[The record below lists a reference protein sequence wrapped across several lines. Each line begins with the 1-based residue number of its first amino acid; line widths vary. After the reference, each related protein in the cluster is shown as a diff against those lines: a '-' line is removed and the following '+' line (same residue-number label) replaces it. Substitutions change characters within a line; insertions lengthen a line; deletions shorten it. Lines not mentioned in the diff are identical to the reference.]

1 MKETINFV
9 FNENEV
15 PNRATA
21 HSLTTGE
28 KQIVSKDLVLE
39 KLTSLKKDFSN
50 VSCRTRKGEVSSTFV
65 FKYKKNNQELLARV
79 ILNNNDPFYESVSNL
94 SELYKVNKKYKKL
107 KTLAI
112 ASGIVLVTTA
122 PIVQKNI
129 TNFTNKVISDDNKK
143 YTETLENDIKG
154 KKLFYFKEA
163 CDINLYKDTNDSE
176 LLETLKQFHENIEK
190 LRKIGFSVTEVE
202 FGKDLLDALYPTYM
216 TISCAEAT
224 SNNANL
230 TGIQFGPRGEG
241 NSIEEIMFDA
251 RTKGFSELI
260 KRRFILGSYIL
271 QKENQEKLFLNA
283 GRIRRLVVNKMNELF
298 KTYDGLI
305 MPTSGGI
312 APKFGQKSD
321 QLSDRYLILENHL
334 VIGNFGGFPS
344 ISLPSGFVN
353 NMPISINLTGKAMED
368 DKVLNMAYKIEECL
382 GYKGLVKEEYDV

>member
-143 YTETLENDIKG
+143 YTQENDLN
-154 KKLFYFKEA
+154 KLDSLVTRLSLNGLTREEYYELRDLMSKYKNQ
-163 CDINLYKDTNDSE
+163 INEQESINY
-176 LLETLKQFHENIEK
+176 EK
-190 LRKIGFSVTEVE
+190 II
-202 FGKDLLDALYPTYM
+202 D
-216 TISCAEAT
+216 
-224 SNNANL
+224 
-230 TGIQFGPRGEG
+230 
-241 NSIEEIMFDA
+241 
-251 RTKGFSELI
+251 
-260 KRRFILGSYIL
+260 
-271 QKENQEKLFLNA
+271 ENQSK
-283 GRIRRLVVNKMNELF
+283 IR
-298 KTYDGLI
+298 
-305 MPTSGGI
+305 
-312 APKFGQKSD
+312 
-321 QLSDRYLILENHL
+321 
-334 VIGNFGGFPS
+334 
-344 ISLPSGFVN
+344 
-353 NMPISINLTGKAMED
+353 
-368 DKVLNMAYKIEECL
+368 
-382 GYKGLVKEEYDV
+382 

>member
-15 PNRATA
+15 LNRVTA

-143 YTETLENDIKG
+143 YTQESDLN
-154 KKLFYFKEA
+154 KLDSLVTRLSLNGLTREEYYELRDLMSKYKNQ
-163 CDINLYKDTNDSE
+163 INRQESINY
-176 LLETLKQFHENIEK
+176 EK
-190 LRKIGFSVTEVE
+190 II
-202 FGKDLLDALYPTYM
+202 D
-216 TISCAEAT
+216 
-224 SNNANL
+224 
-230 TGIQFGPRGEG
+230 
-241 NSIEEIMFDA
+241 
-251 RTKGFSELI
+251 
-260 KRRFILGSYIL
+260 
-271 QKENQEKLFLNA
+271 ENQSK
-283 GRIRRLVVNKMNELF
+283 IR
-298 KTYDGLI
+298 
-305 MPTSGGI
+305 
-312 APKFGQKSD
+312 
-321 QLSDRYLILENHL
+321 
-334 VIGNFGGFPS
+334 
-344 ISLPSGFVN
+344 
-353 NMPISINLTGKAMED
+353 
-368 DKVLNMAYKIEECL
+368 
-382 GYKGLVKEEYDV
+382 

>member
-129 TNFTNKVISDDNKK
+129 TNFNNKVISDDNKK
-143 YTETLENDIKG
+143 YTQESDLN
-154 KKLFYFKEA
+154 KLDSLVTRLSLNGLTREEYYELRDLMSKYKNQ
-163 CDINLYKDTNDSE
+163 INE
-176 LLETLKQFHENIEK
+176 
-190 LRKIGFSVTEVE
+190 
-202 FGKDLLDALYPTYM
+202 
-216 TISCAEAT
+216 
-224 SNNANL
+224 
-230 TGIQFGPRGEG
+230 
-241 NSIEEIMFDA
+241 
-251 RTKGFSELI
+251 
-260 KRRFILGSYIL
+260 
-271 QKENQEKLFLNA
+271 QE
-283 GRIRRLVVNKMNELF
+283 
-298 KTYDGLI
+298 
-305 MPTSGGI
+305 
-312 APKFGQKSD
+312 
-321 QLSDRYLILENHL
+321 
-334 VIGNFGGFPS
+334 
-344 ISLPSGFVN
+344 
-353 NMPISINLTGKAMED
+353 SINYE
-368 DKVLNMAYKIEECL
+368 KIIDENES
-382 GYKGLVKEEYDV
+382 KIR

>member
-79 ILNNNDPFYESVSNL
+79 ILNNNDPFYESISNL

-143 YTETLENDIKG
+143 YTQESDLN
-154 KKLFYFKEA
+154 KLDSLVTRLSLNGLTREEYYELRDLMSKYKNQ
-163 CDINLYKDTNDSE
+163 INE
-176 LLETLKQFHENIEK
+176 
-190 LRKIGFSVTEVE
+190 
-202 FGKDLLDALYPTYM
+202 
-216 TISCAEAT
+216 
-224 SNNANL
+224 
-230 TGIQFGPRGEG
+230 
-241 NSIEEIMFDA
+241 
-251 RTKGFSELI
+251 
-260 KRRFILGSYIL
+260 
-271 QKENQEKLFLNA
+271 QE
-283 GRIRRLVVNKMNELF
+283 
-298 KTYDGLI
+298 
-305 MPTSGGI
+305 
-312 APKFGQKSD
+312 
-321 QLSDRYLILENHL
+321 
-334 VIGNFGGFPS
+334 
-344 ISLPSGFVN
+344 
-353 NMPISINLTGKAMED
+353 SINYE
-368 DKVLNMAYKIEECL
+368 KIIDENES
-382 GYKGLVKEEYDV
+382 KIR

>member
-143 YTETLENDIKG
+143 YTQESDLN
-154 KKLFYFKEA
+154 KLDSLVTRLSLNGLTREEYYELRDLMSKYRNQ
-163 CDINLYKDTNDSE
+163 INE
-176 LLETLKQFHENIEK
+176 
-190 LRKIGFSVTEVE
+190 
-202 FGKDLLDALYPTYM
+202 
-216 TISCAEAT
+216 
-224 SNNANL
+224 
-230 TGIQFGPRGEG
+230 
-241 NSIEEIMFDA
+241 
-251 RTKGFSELI
+251 
-260 KRRFILGSYIL
+260 
-271 QKENQEKLFLNA
+271 QE
-283 GRIRRLVVNKMNELF
+283 
-298 KTYDGLI
+298 
-305 MPTSGGI
+305 
-312 APKFGQKSD
+312 
-321 QLSDRYLILENHL
+321 
-334 VIGNFGGFPS
+334 
-344 ISLPSGFVN
+344 
-353 NMPISINLTGKAMED
+353 SINYE
-368 DKVLNMAYKIEECL
+368 KIIDENES
-382 GYKGLVKEEYDV
+382 KIR

>member
-15 PNRATA
+15 PNRVTA

-28 KQIVSKDLVLE
+28 KQIVSKELVLE

-143 YTETLENDIKG
+143 YTQESDLN
-154 KKLFYFKEA
+154 KLDSLVTRLSLNGLTREEYYELRDLMSKYKNQ
-163 CDINLYKDTNDSE
+163 INQQESINY
-176 LLETLKQFHENIEK
+176 EK
-190 LRKIGFSVTEVE
+190 II
-202 FGKDLLDALYPTYM
+202 D
-216 TISCAEAT
+216 
-224 SNNANL
+224 
-230 TGIQFGPRGEG
+230 
-241 NSIEEIMFDA
+241 
-251 RTKGFSELI
+251 
-260 KRRFILGSYIL
+260 
-271 QKENQEKLFLNA
+271 ENQSK
-283 GRIRRLVVNKMNELF
+283 IR
-298 KTYDGLI
+298 
-305 MPTSGGI
+305 
-312 APKFGQKSD
+312 
-321 QLSDRYLILENHL
+321 
-334 VIGNFGGFPS
+334 
-344 ISLPSGFVN
+344 
-353 NMPISINLTGKAMED
+353 
-368 DKVLNMAYKIEECL
+368 
-382 GYKGLVKEEYDV
+382 

>member
-112 ASGIVLVTTA
+112 ASGIVLVATA
-122 PIVQKNI
+122 PIVKKNI

-143 YTETLENDIKG
+143 YTQESDLN
-154 KKLFYFKEA
+154 KLDSLVTRLSLNGLTREEYYELRDLMSKYKNQ
-163 CDINLYKDTNDSE
+163 INE
-176 LLETLKQFHENIEK
+176 
-190 LRKIGFSVTEVE
+190 
-202 FGKDLLDALYPTYM
+202 
-216 TISCAEAT
+216 
-224 SNNANL
+224 
-230 TGIQFGPRGEG
+230 
-241 NSIEEIMFDA
+241 
-251 RTKGFSELI
+251 
-260 KRRFILGSYIL
+260 
-271 QKENQEKLFLNA
+271 QE
-283 GRIRRLVVNKMNELF
+283 
-298 KTYDGLI
+298 
-305 MPTSGGI
+305 
-312 APKFGQKSD
+312 
-321 QLSDRYLILENHL
+321 
-334 VIGNFGGFPS
+334 
-344 ISLPSGFVN
+344 
-353 NMPISINLTGKAMED
+353 SINYE
-368 DKVLNMAYKIEECL
+368 KIIDENES
-382 GYKGLVKEEYDV
+382 KIR

>member
-129 TNFTNKVISDDNKK
+129 TNFTNKVISKHNVEYEQQNDLNKLDSLVMRLSLNGLTREEYYELRDLMSK
-143 YTETLENDIKG
+143 YKNQ
-154 KKLFYFKEA
+154 
-163 CDINLYKDTNDSE
+163 INEQESINY
-176 LLETLKQFHENIEK
+176 EK
-190 LRKIGFSVTEVE
+190 II
-202 FGKDLLDALYPTYM
+202 D
-216 TISCAEAT
+216 
-224 SNNANL
+224 
-230 TGIQFGPRGEG
+230 
-241 NSIEEIMFDA
+241 
-251 RTKGFSELI
+251 
-260 KRRFILGSYIL
+260 
-271 QKENQEKLFLNA
+271 ENQSK
-283 GRIRRLVVNKMNELF
+283 IR
-298 KTYDGLI
+298 
-305 MPTSGGI
+305 
-312 APKFGQKSD
+312 
-321 QLSDRYLILENHL
+321 
-334 VIGNFGGFPS
+334 
-344 ISLPSGFVN
+344 
-353 NMPISINLTGKAMED
+353 
-368 DKVLNMAYKIEECL
+368 
-382 GYKGLVKEEYDV
+382 

>member
-143 YTETLENDIKG
+143 YTQESDLN
-154 KKLFYFKEA
+154 KLDSLVTRLSLNGLTREEYYELRDLMSKYKNQ
-163 CDINLYKDTNDSE
+163 INE
-176 LLETLKQFHENIEK
+176 
-190 LRKIGFSVTEVE
+190 
-202 FGKDLLDALYPTYM
+202 
-216 TISCAEAT
+216 
-224 SNNANL
+224 
-230 TGIQFGPRGEG
+230 
-241 NSIEEIMFDA
+241 
-251 RTKGFSELI
+251 
-260 KRRFILGSYIL
+260 
-271 QKENQEKLFLNA
+271 QE
-283 GRIRRLVVNKMNELF
+283 
-298 KTYDGLI
+298 
-305 MPTSGGI
+305 
-312 APKFGQKSD
+312 
-321 QLSDRYLILENHL
+321 
-334 VIGNFGGFPS
+334 
-344 ISLPSGFVN
+344 
-353 NMPISINLTGKAMED
+353 SINYE
-368 DKVLNMAYKIEECL
+368 KIIDENES
-382 GYKGLVKEEYDV
+382 KIR

>member
-65 FKYKKNNQELLARV
+65 FNYKKNNQELLARV

-129 TNFTNKVISDDNKK
+129 TNFTNKVISKHNVEYEQQNDLNKLDSLVTRLSLNGLTREEYYELRDVMSK
-143 YTETLENDIKG
+143 YKNQ
-154 KKLFYFKEA
+154 
-163 CDINLYKDTNDSE
+163 INE
-176 LLETLKQFHENIEK
+176 
-190 LRKIGFSVTEVE
+190 
-202 FGKDLLDALYPTYM
+202 
-216 TISCAEAT
+216 
-224 SNNANL
+224 
-230 TGIQFGPRGEG
+230 
-241 NSIEEIMFDA
+241 
-251 RTKGFSELI
+251 
-260 KRRFILGSYIL
+260 
-271 QKENQEKLFLNA
+271 QE
-283 GRIRRLVVNKMNELF
+283 
-298 KTYDGLI
+298 
-305 MPTSGGI
+305 
-312 APKFGQKSD
+312 
-321 QLSDRYLILENHL
+321 
-334 VIGNFGGFPS
+334 
-344 ISLPSGFVN
+344 
-353 NMPISINLTGKAMED
+353 SINYE
-368 DKVLNMAYKIEECL
+368 KIIDENES
-382 GYKGLVKEEYDV
+382 KIR

>member
-143 YTETLENDIKG
+143 YTQESDLN
-154 KKLFYFKEA
+154 KLDSLVTRLSLNGLTREEYFELRDLMSKYKNQ
-163 CDINLYKDTNDSE
+163 INE
-176 LLETLKQFHENIEK
+176 
-190 LRKIGFSVTEVE
+190 
-202 FGKDLLDALYPTYM
+202 
-216 TISCAEAT
+216 
-224 SNNANL
+224 
-230 TGIQFGPRGEG
+230 
-241 NSIEEIMFDA
+241 
-251 RTKGFSELI
+251 
-260 KRRFILGSYIL
+260 
-271 QKENQEKLFLNA
+271 QE
-283 GRIRRLVVNKMNELF
+283 
-298 KTYDGLI
+298 
-305 MPTSGGI
+305 
-312 APKFGQKSD
+312 
-321 QLSDRYLILENHL
+321 
-334 VIGNFGGFPS
+334 
-344 ISLPSGFVN
+344 
-353 NMPISINLTGKAMED
+353 SINYE
-368 DKVLNMAYKIEECL
+368 KIIDENES
-382 GYKGLVKEEYDV
+382 KIR

>member
-50 VSCRTRKGEVSSTFV
+50 VSCRTRKGEVSSTLV

-143 YTETLENDIKG
+143 YTQESDLN
-154 KKLFYFKEA
+154 KLDSLVTRLSLNGLTREEYYELRDLMSKYKNQ
-163 CDINLYKDTNDSE
+163 INRQESINY
-176 LLETLKQFHENIEK
+176 EK
-190 LRKIGFSVTEVE
+190 II
-202 FGKDLLDALYPTYM
+202 D
-216 TISCAEAT
+216 
-224 SNNANL
+224 
-230 TGIQFGPRGEG
+230 
-241 NSIEEIMFDA
+241 
-251 RTKGFSELI
+251 
-260 KRRFILGSYIL
+260 
-271 QKENQEKLFLNA
+271 ENQSK
-283 GRIRRLVVNKMNELF
+283 IR
-298 KTYDGLI
+298 
-305 MPTSGGI
+305 
-312 APKFGQKSD
+312 
-321 QLSDRYLILENHL
+321 
-334 VIGNFGGFPS
+334 
-344 ISLPSGFVN
+344 
-353 NMPISINLTGKAMED
+353 
-368 DKVLNMAYKIEECL
+368 
-382 GYKGLVKEEYDV
+382 

>member
-143 YTETLENDIKG
+143 YTQESDLN
-154 KKLFYFKEA
+154 KLDSLVTRLSLNGLTREEYYELRDLMSKYKNQ
-163 CDINLYKDTNDSE
+163 IN
-176 LLETLKQFHENIEK
+176 
-190 LRKIGFSVTEVE
+190 R
-202 FGKDLLDALYPTYM
+202 
-216 TISCAEAT
+216 
-224 SNNANL
+224 
-230 TGIQFGPRGEG
+230 
-241 NSIEEIMFDA
+241 
-251 RTKGFSELI
+251 
-260 KRRFILGSYIL
+260 
-271 QKENQEKLFLNA
+271 QE
-283 GRIRRLVVNKMNELF
+283 
-298 KTYDGLI
+298 
-305 MPTSGGI
+305 
-312 APKFGQKSD
+312 
-321 QLSDRYLILENHL
+321 
-334 VIGNFGGFPS
+334 
-344 ISLPSGFVN
+344 
-353 NMPISINLTGKAMED
+353 SINYE
-368 DKVLNMAYKIEECL
+368 KIIDENES
-382 GYKGLVKEEYDV
+382 KIR

>member
-15 PNRATA
+15 SNRATA

-143 YTETLENDIKG
+143 YTQESDLN
-154 KKLFYFKEA
+154 KLDSLVTRLSLNGLTREEYYELRDLMSKYKNQ
-163 CDINLYKDTNDSE
+163 INE
-176 LLETLKQFHENIEK
+176 
-190 LRKIGFSVTEVE
+190 
-202 FGKDLLDALYPTYM
+202 
-216 TISCAEAT
+216 
-224 SNNANL
+224 
-230 TGIQFGPRGEG
+230 
-241 NSIEEIMFDA
+241 
-251 RTKGFSELI
+251 
-260 KRRFILGSYIL
+260 
-271 QKENQEKLFLNA
+271 QE
-283 GRIRRLVVNKMNELF
+283 
-298 KTYDGLI
+298 
-305 MPTSGGI
+305 
-312 APKFGQKSD
+312 
-321 QLSDRYLILENHL
+321 
-334 VIGNFGGFPS
+334 
-344 ISLPSGFVN
+344 
-353 NMPISINLTGKAMED
+353 SINYE
-368 DKVLNMAYKIEECL
+368 KIIDENES
-382 GYKGLVKEEYDV
+382 KIR

>member
-129 TNFTNKVISDDNKK
+129 TNFTNKVISKHNVEYEQQNDLNKLDSLVTRLSLNGLTREEYYELRDLMSK
-143 YTETLENDIKG
+143 YKNQ
-154 KKLFYFKEA
+154 
-163 CDINLYKDTNDSE
+163 INQQE
-176 LLETLKQFHENIEK
+176 
-190 LRKIGFSVTEVE
+190 
-202 FGKDLLDALYPTYM
+202 
-216 TISCAEAT
+216 
-224 SNNANL
+224 
-230 TGIQFGPRGEG
+230 
-241 NSIEEIMFDA
+241 SINYEIIID
-251 RTKGFSELI
+251 
-260 KRRFILGSYIL
+260 
-271 QKENQEKLFLNA
+271 ENQSK
-283 GRIRRLVVNKMNELF
+283 IR
-298 KTYDGLI
+298 
-305 MPTSGGI
+305 
-312 APKFGQKSD
+312 
-321 QLSDRYLILENHL
+321 
-334 VIGNFGGFPS
+334 
-344 ISLPSGFVN
+344 
-353 NMPISINLTGKAMED
+353 
-368 DKVLNMAYKIEECL
+368 
-382 GYKGLVKEEYDV
+382 

>member
-129 TNFTNKVISDDNKK
+129 TNFTNKVISKHNVEYEQQNDLNKLDSLVTRLSLNGLTREEYYELRDLMSK
-143 YTETLENDIKG
+143 YKNQ
-154 KKLFYFKEA
+154 
-163 CDINLYKDTNDSE
+163 INQQESINY
-176 LLETLKQFHENIEK
+176 EK
-190 LRKIGFSVTEVE
+190 II
-202 FGKDLLDALYPTYM
+202 D
-216 TISCAEAT
+216 
-224 SNNANL
+224 
-230 TGIQFGPRGEG
+230 
-241 NSIEEIMFDA
+241 
-251 RTKGFSELI
+251 
-260 KRRFILGSYIL
+260 
-271 QKENQEKLFLNA
+271 ENQSK
-283 GRIRRLVVNKMNELF
+283 IR
-298 KTYDGLI
+298 
-305 MPTSGGI
+305 
-312 APKFGQKSD
+312 
-321 QLSDRYLILENHL
+321 
-334 VIGNFGGFPS
+334 
-344 ISLPSGFVN
+344 
-353 NMPISINLTGKAMED
+353 
-368 DKVLNMAYKIEECL
+368 
-382 GYKGLVKEEYDV
+382 

>member
-50 VSCRTRKGEVSSTFV
+50 VSCRTRKVEVSSTFV

-143 YTETLENDIKG
+143 YTQESDLN
-154 KKLFYFKEA
+154 KLDSLVTRLSLNGLTREEYYELRDLMSKYKNQ
-163 CDINLYKDTNDSE
+163 INE
-176 LLETLKQFHENIEK
+176 
-190 LRKIGFSVTEVE
+190 
-202 FGKDLLDALYPTYM
+202 
-216 TISCAEAT
+216 
-224 SNNANL
+224 
-230 TGIQFGPRGEG
+230 
-241 NSIEEIMFDA
+241 
-251 RTKGFSELI
+251 
-260 KRRFILGSYIL
+260 
-271 QKENQEKLFLNA
+271 QE
-283 GRIRRLVVNKMNELF
+283 
-298 KTYDGLI
+298 
-305 MPTSGGI
+305 
-312 APKFGQKSD
+312 
-321 QLSDRYLILENHL
+321 
-334 VIGNFGGFPS
+334 
-344 ISLPSGFVN
+344 
-353 NMPISINLTGKAMED
+353 SINYE
-368 DKVLNMAYKIEECL
+368 KIIDENES
-382 GYKGLVKEEYDV
+382 KIR

>member
-15 PNRATA
+15 PNRSTA

-143 YTETLENDIKG
+143 YTQESDLN
-154 KKLFYFKEA
+154 KLDSLVTRLSLNGLTREEYYELRDLMSKYKNQ
-163 CDINLYKDTNDSE
+163 INE
-176 LLETLKQFHENIEK
+176 
-190 LRKIGFSVTEVE
+190 
-202 FGKDLLDALYPTYM
+202 
-216 TISCAEAT
+216 
-224 SNNANL
+224 
-230 TGIQFGPRGEG
+230 
-241 NSIEEIMFDA
+241 
-251 RTKGFSELI
+251 
-260 KRRFILGSYIL
+260 
-271 QKENQEKLFLNA
+271 QE
-283 GRIRRLVVNKMNELF
+283 
-298 KTYDGLI
+298 
-305 MPTSGGI
+305 
-312 APKFGQKSD
+312 
-321 QLSDRYLILENHL
+321 
-334 VIGNFGGFPS
+334 
-344 ISLPSGFVN
+344 
-353 NMPISINLTGKAMED
+353 SINYE
-368 DKVLNMAYKIEECL
+368 KIIDENES
-382 GYKGLVKEEYDV
+382 KIR

>member
-21 HSLTTGE
+21 HSLTTGK

-143 YTETLENDIKG
+143 YTQESDLN
-154 KKLFYFKEA
+154 KLDSLVTRLSLNGLTREEYYELRDLMSKYKNQ
-163 CDINLYKDTNDSE
+163 INE
-176 LLETLKQFHENIEK
+176 
-190 LRKIGFSVTEVE
+190 
-202 FGKDLLDALYPTYM
+202 
-216 TISCAEAT
+216 
-224 SNNANL
+224 
-230 TGIQFGPRGEG
+230 
-241 NSIEEIMFDA
+241 
-251 RTKGFSELI
+251 
-260 KRRFILGSYIL
+260 
-271 QKENQEKLFLNA
+271 QE
-283 GRIRRLVVNKMNELF
+283 
-298 KTYDGLI
+298 
-305 MPTSGGI
+305 
-312 APKFGQKSD
+312 
-321 QLSDRYLILENHL
+321 
-334 VIGNFGGFPS
+334 
-344 ISLPSGFVN
+344 
-353 NMPISINLTGKAMED
+353 SINYE
-368 DKVLNMAYKIEECL
+368 KIIDENES
-382 GYKGLVKEEYDV
+382 KIR

>member
-1 MKETINFV
+1 MNYIKETINFV

-129 TNFTNKVISDDNKK
+129 TNFTNKVISKHNVEYEQQNDLNKLDSLVTRLSLNGLTREEYYELRDLMSK
-143 YTETLENDIKG
+143 YKNQ
-154 KKLFYFKEA
+154 
-163 CDINLYKDTNDSE
+163 INQQESINY
-176 LLETLKQFHENIEK
+176 EK
-190 LRKIGFSVTEVE
+190 II
-202 FGKDLLDALYPTYM
+202 D
-216 TISCAEAT
+216 
-224 SNNANL
+224 
-230 TGIQFGPRGEG
+230 
-241 NSIEEIMFDA
+241 
-251 RTKGFSELI
+251 
-260 KRRFILGSYIL
+260 
-271 QKENQEKLFLNA
+271 ENQSK
-283 GRIRRLVVNKMNELF
+283 IR
-298 KTYDGLI
+298 
-305 MPTSGGI
+305 
-312 APKFGQKSD
+312 
-321 QLSDRYLILENHL
+321 
-334 VIGNFGGFPS
+334 
-344 ISLPSGFVN
+344 
-353 NMPISINLTGKAMED
+353 
-368 DKVLNMAYKIEECL
+368 
-382 GYKGLVKEEYDV
+382 

>member
-50 VSCRTRKGEVSSTFV
+50 VSCRTRKGEFSSTFV

-143 YTETLENDIKG
+143 YTQESDLN
-154 KKLFYFKEA
+154 KLDSLVTRLSLNGLTREEYYELRDLMSKYKNQ
-163 CDINLYKDTNDSE
+163 INE
-176 LLETLKQFHENIEK
+176 
-190 LRKIGFSVTEVE
+190 
-202 FGKDLLDALYPTYM
+202 
-216 TISCAEAT
+216 
-224 SNNANL
+224 
-230 TGIQFGPRGEG
+230 
-241 NSIEEIMFDA
+241 
-251 RTKGFSELI
+251 
-260 KRRFILGSYIL
+260 
-271 QKENQEKLFLNA
+271 QE
-283 GRIRRLVVNKMNELF
+283 
-298 KTYDGLI
+298 
-305 MPTSGGI
+305 
-312 APKFGQKSD
+312 
-321 QLSDRYLILENHL
+321 
-334 VIGNFGGFPS
+334 
-344 ISLPSGFVN
+344 
-353 NMPISINLTGKAMED
+353 SINYE
-368 DKVLNMAYKIEECL
+368 KIIDENES
-382 GYKGLVKEEYDV
+382 KIR

>member
-112 ASGIVLVTTA
+112 ASGIVLVATA
-122 PIVQKNI
+122 PIVKKNI

-143 YTETLENDIKG
+143 YTQESDLN
-154 KKLFYFKEA
+154 KLDSLVTRLSLNGLTREEYYELRDLMSKYKNQ
-163 CDINLYKDTNDSE
+163 INRQESINY
-176 LLETLKQFHENIEK
+176 EK
-190 LRKIGFSVTEVE
+190 II
-202 FGKDLLDALYPTYM
+202 D
-216 TISCAEAT
+216 
-224 SNNANL
+224 
-230 TGIQFGPRGEG
+230 
-241 NSIEEIMFDA
+241 
-251 RTKGFSELI
+251 
-260 KRRFILGSYIL
+260 
-271 QKENQEKLFLNA
+271 ENQSK
-283 GRIRRLVVNKMNELF
+283 IR
-298 KTYDGLI
+298 
-305 MPTSGGI
+305 
-312 APKFGQKSD
+312 
-321 QLSDRYLILENHL
+321 
-334 VIGNFGGFPS
+334 
-344 ISLPSGFVN
+344 
-353 NMPISINLTGKAMED
+353 
-368 DKVLNMAYKIEECL
+368 
-382 GYKGLVKEEYDV
+382 

>member
-21 HSLTTGE
+21 HSSTTGE

-143 YTETLENDIKG
+143 YTQESDLN
-154 KKLFYFKEA
+154 KLDSLVTRLSLNGLTREEYYELRDLMSKYKNQ
-163 CDINLYKDTNDSE
+163 INE
-176 LLETLKQFHENIEK
+176 
-190 LRKIGFSVTEVE
+190 
-202 FGKDLLDALYPTYM
+202 
-216 TISCAEAT
+216 
-224 SNNANL
+224 
-230 TGIQFGPRGEG
+230 
-241 NSIEEIMFDA
+241 
-251 RTKGFSELI
+251 
-260 KRRFILGSYIL
+260 
-271 QKENQEKLFLNA
+271 QE
-283 GRIRRLVVNKMNELF
+283 
-298 KTYDGLI
+298 
-305 MPTSGGI
+305 
-312 APKFGQKSD
+312 
-321 QLSDRYLILENHL
+321 
-334 VIGNFGGFPS
+334 
-344 ISLPSGFVN
+344 
-353 NMPISINLTGKAMED
+353 SINYE
-368 DKVLNMAYKIEECL
+368 KIIDENES
-382 GYKGLVKEEYDV
+382 KIR

>member
-15 PNRATA
+15 LNRVTA

-28 KQIVSKDLVLE
+28 KQIVSKELVLE

-143 YTETLENDIKG
+143 YTQESDLN
-154 KKLFYFKEA
+154 KLDSLVTRLSLNGLTREEYYELRDLMSKYKNQ
-163 CDINLYKDTNDSE
+163 INEQESINY
-176 LLETLKQFHENIEK
+176 EK
-190 LRKIGFSVTEVE
+190 II
-202 FGKDLLDALYPTYM
+202 D
-216 TISCAEAT
+216 
-224 SNNANL
+224 
-230 TGIQFGPRGEG
+230 
-241 NSIEEIMFDA
+241 
-251 RTKGFSELI
+251 
-260 KRRFILGSYIL
+260 
-271 QKENQEKLFLNA
+271 ENQSK
-283 GRIRRLVVNKMNELF
+283 IR
-298 KTYDGLI
+298 
-305 MPTSGGI
+305 
-312 APKFGQKSD
+312 
-321 QLSDRYLILENHL
+321 
-334 VIGNFGGFPS
+334 
-344 ISLPSGFVN
+344 
-353 NMPISINLTGKAMED
+353 
-368 DKVLNMAYKIEECL
+368 
-382 GYKGLVKEEYDV
+382 